1 MPIKDI
7 TELFNM
13 TIARQKNKSLRKERF
28 SERLERNKP
37 KHNPQHTLM
46 KDVVPP
52 LSRGDFLNCWKEDR
66 RELEKIRTEKE
77 KIFQENKKLRAVM
90 NTTWSKDWP
99 NEVSKILKE
108 SKDDK
113 TKT

>member
-7 TELFNM
+7 NELLNM
-13 TIARQKNKSLRKERF
+13 TIVREKKKRF
-28 SERLERNKP
+28 SERIKP
-37 KHNPQHTLM
+37 KVNPKYTEM
-46 KDVVPP
+46 GDVVPP
-52 LSRGDFLNCWKEDR
+52 LSRVDFLNCWKEDR

-108 SKDDK
+108 GEDDK

>member
-7 TELFNM
+7 DKIIHGGLPLQRVKTL
-13 TIARQKNKSLRKERF
+13 A
-28 SERLERNKP
+28 KP
-37 KHNPQHTLM
+37 KPTSQPNPQHILM

-66 RELEKIRTEKE
+66 AQLEKVRAEKE
-77 KIFQENKKLRAVM
+77 KIFQENKKLRTIM
-90 NTTWSKDWP
+90 QTTYSKEWP
-99 NEVSKILKE
+99 EKISALLKE
-108 SKDDK
+108 GKDDK

>member
-1 MPIKDI
+1 MPIKNIHDLI
-7 TELFNM
+7 
-13 TIARQKNKSLRKERF
+13 RQGVLPRRTTTP
-28 SERLERNKP
+28 KP
-37 KHNPQHTLM
+37 KVNPKYTSM
-46 KDVVPP
+46 SDVVPS
-52 LSRGDFLNCWKEDR
+52 LGRGDFLNCWKEDR

-99 NEVSKILKE
+99 EQVSKILKE

>member
-7 TELFNM
+7 DQIIHGGLPLQRVKTL
-13 TIARQKNKSLRKERF
+13 A
-28 SERLERNKP
+28 KP
-37 KHNPQHTLM
+37 KPTSQPNPQHILM

-99 NEVSKILKE
+99 NEVSKIFKE

>member
-7 TELFNM
+7 DL
-13 TIARQKNKSLRKERF
+13 IIHGGLPLRRVKT
-28 SERLERNKP
+28 LAKP
-37 KHNPQHTLM
+37 KPTSQPNPQHILM

-99 NEVSKILKE
+99 NEVSKIFKE
-108 SKDDK
+108 GKDDK

>member
-7 TELFNM
+7 NELLNM
-13 TIARQKNKSLRKERF
+13 TIAREKNKSLRKERF
-28 SERLERNKP
+28 SERIKP
-37 KHNPQHTLM
+37 KVNPKYTSM
-46 KDVVPP
+46 SDVVPS
-52 LSRGDFLNCWKEDR
+52 LGRGDFLNCWKEDR

>member
-7 TELFNM
+7 NELLNM
-13 TIARQKNKSLRKERF
+13 TIAREKNKSLRKERF
-28 SERLERNKP
+28 SERIKP
-37 KHNPQHTLM
+37 KVNPKYTSM
-46 KDVVPP
+46 SDVVPS
-52 LSRGDFLNCWKEDR
+52 LGRGDFLNCWKEDR

-99 NEVSKILKE
+99 NEVSKIFKE

>member
-7 TELFNM
+7 NE
-13 TIARQKNKSLRKERF
+13 IIRQGVAPRRKERF
-28 SERLERNKP
+28 SERIKP
-37 KHNPQHTLM
+37 KVNPKYTSM
-46 KDVVPP
+46 SDVVPS
-52 LSRGDFLNCWKEDR
+52 LGRGDFLNCWKEDR
-66 RELEKIRTEKE
+66 RELEKIRTEKD
-77 KIFQENKKLRAVM
+77 KISEQNKKLRAVM
-90 NTTWSKDWP
+90 NTTYSKDWP

>member
-7 TELFNM
+7 DQIIHGGLP
-13 TIARQKNKSLRKERF
+13 LRRVKT
-28 SERLERNKP
+28 LAKP
-37 KHNPQHTLM
+37 KPTSQPNPQHTLM

-77 KIFQENKKLRAVM
+77 KIVQENKKLRAVM
-90 NTTWSKDWP
+90 NTTYSKDWP
-99 NEVSKILKE
+99 QQVSKILKE
-108 SKDDK
+108 GKDDK

>member
-7 TELFNM
+7 NQ
-13 TIARQKNKSLRKERF
+13 IIRQGIDPRRRERF

-37 KHNPQHTLM
+37 KPNPKYSTM
-46 KDVVPP
+46 SEVVPP
-52 LSRGDFLNCWKEDR
+52 LNRGDFLRKWKESNK
-66 RELEKIRTEKE
+66 ELEKIRTEKE

-90 NTTWSKDWP
+90 NTTYSKDWP
-99 NEVSKILKE
+99 QQVSKILKE
-108 SKDDK
+108 GKDDK

>member
-7 TELFNM
+7 NELLNM
-13 TIARQKNKSLRKERF
+13 TIVREKNKSLRKEIF
-28 SERLERNKP
+28 SERIKP
-37 KHNPQHTLM
+37 KVNPKYTSM
-46 KDVVPP
+46 SDVVPS
-52 LSRGDFLNCWKEDR
+52 LGRGDFLNCWKEDR

-113 TKT
+113 AKT

>member
-7 TELFNM
+7 NELLNM
-13 TIARQKNKSLRKERF
+13 TIVREKNKSLRKERF
-28 SERLERNKP
+28 SERIKP
-37 KHNPQHTLM
+37 KVNPKYTSM
-46 KDVVPP
+46 SDVVPS
-52 LSRGDFLNCWKEDR
+52 LGRGDFLNCWKEDR

-90 NTTWSKDWP
+90 NTTYSKDWP
-99 NEVSKILKE
+99 QQVSKILKE
-108 SKDDK
+108 GKDDK

>member
-1 MPIKDI
+1 MNQRPPAPKAGTLAKLSHAPTLFKFAEYVDYVFTKTKLNIK
-7 TELFNM
+7 
-13 TIARQKNKSLRKERF
+13 Q
-28 SERLERNKP
+28 
-37 KHNPQHTLM
+37 
-46 KDVVPP
+46 
-52 LSRGDFLNCWKEDR
+52 
-66 RELEKIRTEKE
+66 E

-99 NEVSKILKE
+99 NEVSKIFKE